1 MAEQFDVVVIGSGP
15 GGYVAAIKAAQ
26 LGLKTACIEK
36 YSVLGGTCLNVGC
49 IPSKSLLQ
57 SSEFYYKIL
66 HDGKQHGI
74 TAGEWSVDFSKM
86 MERKEG
92 VIKGFNVGIEGLF
105 KKNKIE
111 KIHGTA
117 SFVDSHE
124 VKVEQGDVSKRVS
137 GKHFILATGSKPT
150 PLPFLPFDEKDIL
163 SSTGI
168 LSLKKI
174 PKKLLVIGAGI
185 IGVELG
191 SVYARLGSE
200 VVFLEFLDRICPTL
214 DQSLSKALQKILEK
228 QGLQFLL
235 KAKVVKG
242 ALKTSSV
249 SIEAEVEGTVK
260 TFEADKA
267 LVAIGRRPYT
277 EGLGLE
283 NIGITLT
290 NRGFVPID
298 VNFRTAQSHI
308 YAIGDIVEGPMLAH
322 KAEEEGIAVAE
333 IIAGHHPSIE
343 YMAIPS
349 VVYTHPEI
357 GAVGLSEEEA
367 KAKGLSVKV
376 AQFPFKANSRAR
388 CMGEDEGFV
397 KMIADEKS
405 LQILGVHIIAPHAGE
420 LIAEGVFAMTH
431 KMTAFDIAKTSHAHP
446 TLSEALKETALM
458 LCSKAIHL

>member
-74 TAGEWSVDFSKM
+74 TAGECSVDFSKM

-191 SVYARLGSE
+191 SVYSRLGSE
-200 VVFLEFLDRICPTL
+200 VVFLEFSDRICPTL

-249 SIEAEVEGTVK
+249 SIEAEVEGAVK

-322 KAEEEGIAVAE
+322 KAEEEGIAAAE
-333 IIAGHHPSIE
+333 IIAGHRPSIE

-357 GAVGLSEEEA
+357 GSVGLSEEEA

-376 AQFPFKANSRAR
+376 AQFPFKASSRAR